1 MEEKRRPPCQEL
13 CGFCFA
19 TSRFVTAHRTDAFV
33 YFLFSGSWRLDSCM
47 NISMYLFFITVC
59 CHDHYIQCGGKPRE
73 EERVEVLRIYSVSPD
88 MKEIFEI

>member
-1 MEEKRRPPCQEL
+1 MNASCCVFPIFYFFRLHIKAKAMEEKRRPPCQEL

-47 NISMYLFFITVC
+47 NISMYLF
-59 CHDHYIQCGGKPRE
+59 
-73 EERVEVLRIYSVSPD
+73 L
-88 MKEIFEI
+88 